1 MCTPRP
7 RSPAAGAWFAPFP
20 PGASEAERPIT
31 VSPRPGSRSTTTSTS
46 SFRLPTT
53 VTDTGTSGT
62 ANSRASA
69 VPDPTLLRSGLRHC
83 RVHPVRASRTLQ
95 RNDPAQYDELVDEW
109 WRPSGEFAALHW
121 SAASRAEHSPPA
133 PGPGAVLVDLAC
145 GGGLMAPHVARLG
158 YRHVGVDLG
167 VPGLRLARDH
177 GVLPVRGSVLA
188 VPLAD
193 GCADV
198 VVAGEI
204 LEHVE
209 DDVGVLAEC
218 ARLLRPGGTLV
229 LDGLASGRL
238 SRLVAVRLAEKVP
251 GGPPPGI
258 HDPRLFVD
266 RERLLAAADR
276 MGLDLELVGL
286 RPSVREAI
294 AWKFGRRKLVRMK
307 PIRSSAVIFAGYGRK
322 R

>member
-1 MCTPRP
+1 MI
-7 RSPAAGAWFAPFP
+7 
-20 PGASEAERPIT
+20 AEGR
-31 VSPRPGSRSTTTSTS
+31 R
-46 SFRLPTT
+46 
-53 VTDTGTSGT
+53 
-62 ANSRASA
+62 
-69 VPDPTLLRSGLRHC
+69 
-83 RVHPVRASRTLQ
+83 

-121 SAASRAEHSPPA
+121 IAASRAEHIPA
-133 PGPGAVLVDLAC
+133 AERPDAVLVDLAC
-145 GGGLMAPHVARLG
+145 GGGLMAPHVGRLG
-158 YRHVGVDLG
+158 YRHVGVDI
-167 VPGLRLARDH
+167 GLRGLELAREH
-177 GVLPVRGSVLA
+177 GVTPVRGSVLA

-229 LDGLASGRL
+229 LDALAAGRL
-238 SRLVAVRLAEKVP
+238 SVLINVHLLERLP
-251 GGPPPGI
+251 GGPPPGL
-258 HDPRLFVD
+258 HDPALFVD

-276 MGLDLELVGL
+276 LGLDLRLVGL
-286 RPSVREAI
+286 RPSLREAI
-294 AWKFGRRKLVRMK
+294 AWRLGRRTTVRMK
-307 PIRSSAVIFAGYGRK
+307 PIRSTAVVFAGYGRK